1 MNDLYLVF
9 IAGLLGSAHCIG
21 MCGGFVLA
29 INTSRDSSRVL
40 LHQVLYF
47 GGKALTYTL
56 MGAVAGLAGAAIM
69 NAAGIRSS
77 LSILA
82 GVLMILIGL
91 GLVGVIDRIRGFNRL
106 TSFPGFKQ
114 AMAYFLNQ
122 RTPAGTLGLGL
133 LNGLLPCG
141 LVYGLLAKA
150 AATGTIAGG
159 ALTMFVFGMAT
170 VPALFVLGMTGHLL
184 RPAWRS
190 RLNLAGGVIVILMGL
205 LTIVRGTPAMGAVM
219 ALFHGDSH
227 GGTHQ
232 VDEMPP
238 SHDHMMH

>member
-9 IAGLLGSAHCIG
+9 VAGLLGSAHCIG

-29 INTSRDSSRVL
+29 IHTSRDGSRML

-56 MGAVAGLAGAAIM
+56 MGAVAGLAGAAIV
-69 NAAGIRSS
+69 NTAGIRSS

-82 GVLMILIGL
+82 GVLMVLIGL
-91 GLVGVIDRIRGFNRL
+91 GLVGVIDRIRGFDRL

-114 AMAYFLNQ
+114 AMAYFLKK
-122 RTPAGTLGLGL
+122 RTPTGTLGLGL

-159 ALTMFVFGMAT
+159 ALTMAVFGLAT

-184 RPAWRS
+184 RPAWRT
-190 RLNLAGGVIVILMGL
+190 RLNLAGGVLVILMGV
-205 LTIVRGTPAMGAVM
+205 LTIVRGTPAMGSVM
-219 ALFHGDSH
+219 ALFHGEAHH
-227 GGTHQ
+227 GMHQ
-232 VDEMPP
+232 VDEVAPP
-238 SHDHMMH
+238 NDRMAH